1 MKVSE
6 AMTRHVETA
15 SPDQPVREAARRMGA
30 LDAGAVP
37 VGEGDRLVGMLTDRD
52 LALRVVAENK
62 GPDTPVREAMTRDL
76 KYCFADDDTETVGR
90 NMAEQQIRR
99 LPVLDR
105 DKRLVGI
112 LAIGDI
118 AFQAGGAAASAALA
132 GVSQPGGPHSQTGG
146 PRS

>member
-15 SPDQPVREAARRMGA
+15 SPDQPVREAARRMGE

-76 KYCFADDDTETVGR
+76 KYCFADDDTDTVAR

-132 GVSQPGGPHSQTGG
+132 GVSQPGGPHAQTGG